1 MNQEFRAIGFDLGDT
16 LIFYRD
22 VPMNWLA
29 HYPKAL
35 RSVADACDAKPT
47 PAQFAGAE
55 KILSQYNT
63 RIVLRTKEVRAEQI
77 FSEILAAWNLDPS
90 IQLAAAVE
98 AFFTFFQ
105 QQMCAY
111 PETISVLTSL
121 RQGGFLT
128 GILTDVPYGMPREFV
143 QRDLDGAG
151 ISGLFDVVL
160 SSVEVGVRKPE
171 PAGYLA
177 LASRIG
183 VEPREMLYVG
193 NEPKD
198 VIGACRA
205 GLTAVFLDR
214 ANSGARHGQHH
225 TTSTLMGLLDIAT
238 AGKLS

>member
-1 MNQEFRAIGFDLGDT
+1 MNREFRAIGFDLGDT

-35 RSVADACDAKPT
+35 RSVADACDTTPT
-47 PAQFAGAE
+47 PAQFAAAE

-63 RIVLRTKEVRAEQI
+63 RIAPRTKEVRAEQI
-77 FSEILAAWNLDPS
+77 FSQILDAWNLDPGAH
-90 IQLAAAVE
+90 LAAALE
-98 AFFTFFQ
+98 AFFTCFQ

-121 RQGGFLT
+121 REHGLLT
-128 GILTDVPYGMPREFV
+128 GILTDVPYGMPRAFV

-151 ISGLFDVVL
+151 ISGLFDAVL
-160 SSVEVGVRKPE
+160 TSVEVGVRKPE
-171 PAGYLA
+171 PDGYLA
-177 LASRIG
+177 LSSRMG
-183 VEPREMLYVG
+183 VDPREMLYVG

-198 VIGACRA
+198 VMGACRA
-205 GLTAVFLDR
+205 GMSAVFLDR

-225 TTSTLMGLLDIAT
+225 TTSTLMGLLDIA
-238 AGKLS
+238 AVGKLS